1 MKEERFDR
9 LVEAYNTMQLAT
21 ALCGIAGYHPTLWTR
36 IRMSLLEAL
45 ISLEAYRGN
54 YRIQWSASYYTAK
67 SGAPYKA
74 YYVIRP
80 MRTVELDA
88 DS

>member
-1 MKEERFDR
+1 M
-9 LVEAYNTMQLAT
+9 
-21 ALCGIAGYHPTLWTR
+21 
-36 IRMSLLEAL
+36 
-45 ISLEAYRGN
+45 RGVT
-54 YRIQWSASYYTAK
+54 RIQWSASYYTAK

-80 MRTVELDA
+80 MRTVDLDA